1 VTKTIERSEILDY
14 VSYEERR
21 EALRASAMRAK
32 DERRIHVGQYLT
44 FLCENRETIRYQIQ
58 EMTRAE
64 RMVKEA
70 DIEHEIATYNELL
83 GTGGDLGCTLLIEI
97 DDPAARERLLARW
110 RALPHHLYAKL
121 EDGTKVRAAYDER
134 QVGEARLS
142 SVQYLKFP
150 VGGRVPVALGCDL
163 ADPEADLEAQLSG
176 PQRAALAED
185 LGTSLRQ

>member
-97 DDPAARERLLARW
+97 GDPAERALKLARW
-110 RALPHHLYAKL
+110 LALPRHLYAQL
-121 EDGTKVRAAYDER
+121 EHGEKVRPTFDER
-134 QVGEARLS
+134 QLGDTRLS
-142 SVQYLKFP
+142 AVQYLKFK
-150 VGGRVPVALGCDL
+150 VGGRVPLALGCDL
-163 ADPEADLEAQLSG
+163 DDPEVRAEAILTAD
-176 PQRAALAED
+176 QRRALASD
-185 LGTSLRQ
+185 LA

>member
-1 VTKTIERSEILDY
+1 MKMVERSEILDY
-14 VSYEERR
+14 LTYEEQRD
-21 EALRASAMRAK
+21 AVRAAAMRVK
-32 DERRIHVGQYLT
+32 DARRVHVGAQLT
-44 FLCENRETIRYQIQ
+44 FLFENHETIRYQVL
-58 EMTRAE
+58 EMVRVE

-70 DIEHEIATYNELL
+70 EIRHEIDTYNELL
-83 GTGGDLGCTLLIEI
+83 GQGGDLGCTLLIEI

-110 RALPHHLYAKL
+110 RALPRHLYAKL